1 MCSTD
6 LCFKHEIQTLAI
18 RLLPPKQ
25 QHFWRVFVLVLAGE
39 FVFAC
44 VTLYLQV
51 KARQQSMSRGS
62 SYPKFLEEGRRSN
75 GQGEEGRRRRGL
87 LAKEEMEEEEEAYHG
102 MQL

>member
-1 MCSTD
+1 
-6 LCFKHEIQTLAI
+6 
-18 RLLPPKQ
+18 
-25 QHFWRVFVLVLAGE
+25 
-39 FVFAC
+39 
-44 VTLYLQV
+44 
-51 KARQQSMSRGS
+51 MSRGS